1 VPAEGSPAALVSNG
15 SRIGEFAR
23 DNAKTAYGELIRVA
37 ENGAERRIK
46 LTKMVMAGQLHC

>member
-1 VPAEGSPAALVSNG
+1 MVPAEGSLAALVSNG

-37 ENGAERRIK
+37 ENDAERRIK
-46 LTKMVMAGQLHC
+46 LTKMVMTG